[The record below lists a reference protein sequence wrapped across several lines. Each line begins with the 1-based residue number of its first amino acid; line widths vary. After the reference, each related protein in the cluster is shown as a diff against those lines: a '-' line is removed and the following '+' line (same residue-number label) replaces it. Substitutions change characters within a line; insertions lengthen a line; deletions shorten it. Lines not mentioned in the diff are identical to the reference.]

1 MNGAPPFIEGG
12 PVRRRPKAHVWVAA
26 VEVKVP
32 HAKAPD
38 AVTAGVLAV
47 AGNVAV
53 IEVYCRNCRLTFTPD
68 RHERDCVRGVHL
80 RGGPRLPET

>member
-1 MNGAPPFIEGG
+1 MNGSPPLMDSG
-12 PVRRRPKAHVWVAA
+12 PQRRRPKAHVWVAA

-38 AVTAGVLAV
+38 AAVAGVLAV

-53 IEVYCRNCRLTFTPD
+53 IEVYCRNCRLSFTAD

-80 RGGPRLPET
+80 RGGPRLPEA